1 MTLNYIGQLLTLLSY
16 IIFWVSRFFNNKNK
30 MLVLDN
36 ISRIAAII
44 SFICLGSIN
53 GIQNT
58 LFVLVRNYCGQKVN
72 SKSNNVKRV
81 TFVVLLMALSIMYT
95 IFFEGVSTVILY
107 ICAILNLIGVVLCKE
122 QGLRLFGLGGSLF
135 YAIFLFI
142 IENKVGFIC
151 EVICAIVLISSYLM
165 YRNKTNVKKN

>member
-1 MTLNYIGQLLTLLSY
+1 MTLNNIGQLLTLLSY
-16 IIFWVSRFFNNKNK
+16 IIFWVSRFFKSKNSI
-30 MLVLDN
+30 LILDSA
-36 ISRIAAII
+36 SRIFTIA
-44 SFICLGSIN
+44 SFLCLGSMN

-72 SKSNNVKRV
+72 SKSTNVKRV

-107 ICAILNLIGVVLCKE
+107 ICAILNLIGVILCEE

-135 YAIFLFI
+135 YAIFLFMI
-142 IENKVGFIC
+142 GNTVGFIC
-151 EVICAIVLISSYLM
+151 EVICAVVLISSYLI
-165 YRNKTNVKKN
+165 YRNKTNVKEN